1 VVEVDLRRFSSED
14 TGVKATLFSLVDQVD
29 LALRTWL
36 LAHMAQIATAITG
49 ALLVIFGDDI
59 NRFVKRRVGHR
70 HFAIRTLAFVLLC
83 GFGYGLMAVF
93 LAPGI
98 IAVLRYF
105 GNQYILLTVVGAFV
119 WIGVMAERKRYM

>member
-1 VVEVDLRRFSSED
+1 ML
-14 TGVKATLFSLVDQVD
+14 ATLFSLIDQVD
-29 LALRTWL
+29 LAIRSWVLGHLT
-36 LAHMAQIATAITG
+36 QIATAITG

-70 HFAIRTLAFVLLC
+70 HFVVRTLAFILLC
-83 GFGYGLMAVF
+83 GFGYGLLAVF

-98 IAVLRYF
+98 IAVLRHF
-105 GNQYILLTVVGAFV
+105 GSQYIVLTVVGVFV